1 MVPQR
6 ELQPRAFSLMPLVWT
21 IGSIFGPV
29 IGGSLVN
36 PATRFPE
43 WFGNSEFFKRY
54 PYALPNLVVSTFF
67 IIGVSIGFLFLEVS
81 MQPLSLV
88 LQ

>member
-1 MVPQR
+1 
-6 ELQPRAFSLMPLVWT
+6 MPLVWT

-29 IGGSLVN
+29 IGGALVN

-43 WFGNSEFFKRY
+43 WFGDSEFFKRY
-54 PYALPNLVVSTFF
+54 PFALPNLVVSVFF

-81 MQPLSLV
+81 TQPLSVV
-88 LQ
+88 L